1 MGQISE
7 TACKANP
14 THTWGCNTSPISL
27 LSFQE
32 GEEEEP
38 NFLDILENCITLD
51 ELCEEDKEENDEKE
65 MEKEEEEKNEKETE
79 IEEEEKDEKEMEK
92 EEEECI
98 YEGTATRSDRQA
110 VVSCLQPG
118 SLQMPSG
125 QISFLITCSLCR
137 NGAAVDLCCFLLFR

>member
-65 MEKEEEEKNEKETE
+65 MEKEEEEKNEKE
-79 IEEEEKDEKEMEK
+79 MED
-92 EEEECI
+92 EECI